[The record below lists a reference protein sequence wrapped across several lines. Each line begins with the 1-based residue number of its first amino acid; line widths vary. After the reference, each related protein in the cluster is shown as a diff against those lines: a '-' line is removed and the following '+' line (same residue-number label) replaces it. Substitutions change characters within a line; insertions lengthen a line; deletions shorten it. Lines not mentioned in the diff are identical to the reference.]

1 MEKSINFLNA
11 DYFQLNN
18 PIVDKNKPWELDV
31 ASLYFKCIVFLSK
44 YQLLTIYICS
54 LLFLIDRKYNF

>member
-1 MEKSINFLNA
+1 MEQSINFLNA

-18 PIVDKNKPWELDV
+18 PIVDKNTPWKLDV
-31 ASLYFKCIVFLSK
+31 ASSYFKCIIFLSE

>member
-1 MEKSINFLNA
+1 MEQSINFLNA

-18 PIVDKNKPWELDV
+18 PIVDKNKPWKLDV
-31 ASLYFKCIVFLSK
+31 ASLYFKCIVLLSK